1 MARAPSNRIS
11 APAPITPV
19 AAPVDSYVRPAEP
32 TRSGLHDLAQGLAA
46 FDTGLQAFV
55 SKREAKQ
62 KELDDQRGRAA
73 ANRNNGAAF
82 DEAVKQ
88 GLIPPQHSPSFMESY
103 KKRQGELQGTKLR
116 EQFRAEYNAWEGRGS
131 GDPEAFQNFVGGFVT
146 RNVGTD
152 DPHVLA
158 GLNPMVDSLFEESYS
173 TFSKERADI
182 VYNGSLDTTS
192 ALMVDGIQEGYK
204 TGEGSESGTDYEAV
218 WSGIMSRRQE
228 AIDRGTLPDDM
239 DDKIVDTIIL
249 EATRTNDTELLQ
261 LLDKQ
266 LPGQSVNYS
275 SVLKWRKKRD
285 AAFDV
290 IDTKQRAEVVAGDAA
305 QKKVDKALDDKIT
318 REVSKALFS
327 DTDTEIPEELIT
339 QWERVNPNARADI
352 VDLRKKAAESGGVED
367 TAEIT
372 RLFYD
377 IQQGGTEKDVIKA
390 FQDGTI
396 KTRETFNMALD
407 RVDKYRKANQE
418 GGILNTPQ
426 VKLHKKQFIQSLVP
440 SELFKLFGAEAAST
454 ESLEATNDY
463 DRMLIQW
470 EQENPNAGLFE
481 RVEAAERIGN
491 IILKRITPA
500 VIEDDKTAVPPQYE
514 RPASEKRDWELQPA
528 EPVDLK
534 NAGQLDKSDDPY
546 FSGDGPPPID
556 KLPENQR
563 SQLQERAKIL
573 GVTPEDLN
581 GMIWEKAQ
589 KKLGNKDASVVPEV
603 DPTTTGS
610 VPAQVVTDIQSILR
624 NPPKVSEYQTEGRM
638 APILNL
644 IGHTEGTDKK
654 RGYNETL
661 GYGAYTNGD
670 VNLVGMSLDDVDR
683 LQSQMLRHPDN
694 KWNSSAL
701 GRFQIVRTT
710 LRGLRQEMGL
720 KGNEKFTPQLQD
732 KMALH
737 LLERRGLSKFLNGN
751 MKEGDFINAISK
763 EWASLPKTDGRG
775 SYAGQRAGT
784 SVSRVRSAI
793 GGVLAGRSRMHP
805 PQRQGTVPAAYAKIP
820 AKDSRGED
828 QIAKFMEWNPDP
840 VGNHE
845 SNLKSI
851 EPSLAKV
858 ITRAQELTDVKFVL
872 GSGKRDK
879 AMQKKA
885 KAWGWSKTE
894 DSDHNHG
901 DAADLWIVDKDGA
914 ITFDDK
920 ASYQKVSSAMKQAAQ
935 ELGLSIDWGGDW
947 KSFKDNP
954 HFGLKKQTAR
964 KP

>member
-1 MARAPSNRIS
+1 MIDN
-11 APAPITPV
+11 
-19 AAPVDSYVRPAEP
+19 
-32 TRSGLHDLAQGLAA
+32 
-46 FDTGLQAFV
+46 
-55 SKREAKQ
+55 
-62 KELDDQRGRAA
+62 
-73 ANRNNGAAF
+73 
-82 DEAVKQ
+82 
-88 GLIPPQHSPSFMESY
+88 
-103 KKRQGELQGTKLR
+103 
-116 EQFRAEYNAWEGRGS
+116 
-131 GDPEAFQNFVGGFVT
+131 
-146 RNVGTD
+146 
-152 DPHVLA
+152 
-158 GLNPMVDSLFEESYS
+158 LFEESYS
-173 TFSKERADI
+173 KFSKERADI

-204 TGEGSESGTDYEAV
+204 TGEGSESGTDYEAM
-218 WSGIMSRRQE
+218 WTGIMDRRQE
-228 AIDRGTLPDDM
+228 AISRGTLPDDM

-249 EATRTNDTELLQ
+249 EATRTNDTELLN

-285 AAFDV
+285 DAVDA
-290 IDTKQRAEVVAGDAA
+290 IGIKQRAEVTAGDTA
-305 QKKVDKALDDKIT
+305 QKKIDKALDHKIT
-318 REVSKALFS
+318 REVAKALFS
-327 DTDTEIPEELIT
+327 DTNTEVPEELIT
-339 QWERVNPNARADI
+339 QWERVNPKARADI

-367 TAEIT
+367 TSEIT
-372 RLFYD
+372 RLFYQ
-377 IQQGGTEKDVIKA
+377 IQQGGTEEDVLKA
-390 FQDGTI
+390 FKDGTI
-396 KTRETFNMALD
+396 KTRETFNTALD
-407 RVDKYRKANQE
+407 RVDKFRKANQE
-418 GGILNTPQ
+418 GGILNSSQ
-426 VKLHKKQFIQSLVP
+426 AKLFKKQFTQSLTP
-440 SELFKLFGAEAAST
+440 DKLFALLGVEAAST
-454 ESLEATNDY
+454 ESLEAIMDY
-463 DRMLIQW
+463 DLMLIQW
-470 EQENPNAGLFE
+470 EQENPNAGLMD
-481 RVEAAERIGN
+481 RVRASEEIGN
-491 IILKRITPA
+491 IILKRITPSNENTPT
-500 VIEDDKTAVPPQYE
+500 IPPQYN
-514 RPASEKRDWELQPA
+514 RPSEEKRDWEKREFEKPVERQGSLQ
-528 EPVDLK
+528 D
-534 NAGQLDKSDDPY
+534 AGKLDKTDDPY
-546 FSGDGPPPID
+546 FSNEGPPPID
-556 KLPENQR
+556 RLPANQKA
-563 SQLQERAKIL
+563 QLEDRAKLL

-589 KKLGNKDASVVPEV
+589 RKLGNKDATAKPDI

-624 NPPKVSEYQTEGRM
+624 NPPQVSEYQTEGRM

-670 VNLVGMSLDDVDR
+670 VNLVGMTLNDVDR
-683 LQSQMLRHPDN
+683 LQSKMLRHPN
-694 KWNSSAL
+694 NTWNSSAL

-710 LRGLRQEMGL
+710 LRGLREEMGL
-720 KGNEKFTPQLQD
+720 KGDEKFTPQLQD

-737 LLERRGLSKFLNGN
+737 LLERRGLSKFLKGN

-775 SYAGQRAGT
+775 TYAGQRAGT
-784 SVSRVRSAI
+784 SVSKVRSAI
-793 GGVLAGRSRMHP
+793 GGVLAGRSRLHL
-805 PQRQGTVPAAYAKIP
+805 PQRHGNVPAAYAKIP
-820 AKDSRGED
+820 AKDDRGED

-894 DSDHNHG
+894 DSDHEHG

-914 ITFDDK
+914 IRFDDK
-920 ASYQKVSSAMKQAAQ
+920 ASYQKVSAAMKQAAQ
-935 ELGLSIDWGGDW
+935 ELGRDIDWGGDW
-947 KSFKDNP
+947 KTFKDNP

-964 KP
+964 KS